1 MSQSSSHPIYVY
13 RMSLDG
19 PLNFFKRFCQVKYFK
34 TLIVINLLSKLSG
47 NSSMKSVFQS
57 LSSKLPSHNEP
68 GVAHAD
74 DLFYLFTTFFS
85 PKIAKGSEE
94 DICIQKFVKLW
105 TNFAKHGNPTPEIDE
120 NLAKVTWSP
129 VKSGNVE
136 PIFDINKDV
145 TLTENLEKDRVNFW
159 DCLQQKYSKTSC

>member
-1 MSQSSSHPIYVY
+1 
-13 RMSLDG
+13 MSLDG

-34 TLIVINLLSKLSG
+34 TLIMMNFLSKLSG
-47 NSSMKSVFQS
+47 NTSVKSVFQN
-57 LSSKLPSHNEP
+57 LSNKLPAANES

-105 TNFAKHGNPTPEIDE
+105 TNFAKFGNPTPEIDDTFS
-120 NLAKVTWSP
+120 KVTWCA
-129 VKSGNVE
+129 VKGANLE
-136 PIFDINKDV
+136 PILDINKEL
-145 TLTENLEKDRVNFW
+145 TLSENLENERVAFW
-159 DCLQQKYSKTSC
+159 DQLHETFVRVK